1 MTLLR
6 FILRSLVHYA
16 GEHAGTLIG
25 AAIGSAVLVGALVVG
40 DSMRASLRRLT
51 ELRLGKVDL
60 VLRTGDRL
68 FRAGIFGGPG
78 TQTLIVRPGPAMQA
92 RTLEFA
98 PVLHVPAVISRE
110 DGTARANHVNLL
122 CVDERFWRFAPSSN
136 AAPLSMGDGVFLNT
150 ALARKLGAKVGDQ
163 VVIRATK
170 PLALSPDA
178 PLAPEE
184 RTTVGRRL
192 RVRGFIGDEA
202 FGRFGLVSQQG
213 QPLNAFVQ
221 LAAWSA
227 WLEAPNLANILLLR
241 EAGTVPASPVYTMT
255 STGMVRVLPQP
266 VTEVA
271 RLALAQRWTLED
283 LQIQTIIS
291 DSYVELRSP
300 RVFLEPAI
308 VRAFYDQQGGGALAP
323 NHTTPVGQPTT
334 AGVLTYFVNEIR
346 RGDQSTPYSMVT
358 AANKPIVPEDLKDD
372 EIIIS
377 DWLAADIAAKPGD
390 NITLKYYVMGRLRNL
405 EEQSANFRVRAVL
418 PLSNPVFD
426 RNLMPD
432 FPGIARAENC
442 RDWDTGLP
450 IQMNRIRPKDEQY
463 WRDYRGTPKAFIT
476 LAAGQRIW
484 SNRYGNLTAI
494 RYYHNQRSQ
503 GRLST
508 TNEPA
513 STPGVSSALLMN
525 VTGLV
530 KQNVAPEELG
540 LRFEPVRAESISASA
555 PTQDFG
561 QLFLG
566 FSIFIIAAALI
577 LMSLLLQFGLERRAA
592 ETGTLLAVGFRPGQ
606 VRRIM
611 IGETGLIALA
621 GAAIGLVAG
630 PFYAHAM
637 LTGLTTVWQD
647 AVGGTAIV
655 YHAETRT
662 MLFGAACA
670 MVVCWGTF
678 WLALRR
684 HTRQPVHVLMSRGP
698 ELEWSEETVSTTRNR
713 RRLLMITGTVCVLC
727 AIATSI
733 VSLAWPDM
741 AQAGLFFS
749 GGALALAGF
758 MAIFAAA
765 LSQSDQSQ
773 QENRLSLWI
782 LGYRNLARKRR
793 RSMAVIG
800 MLACGCFI
808 VASIGVFRLEAV
820 PEANK
825 RASGTGGFALIG
837 ESTHPILHDLDT
849 ERGREVYGLDSRALA
864 GVSVVPFRVRD
875 GDEASCLNL
884 ARPTQPRLLGV
895 VPELLDK
902 RQAFAFAKVARGL
915 PRERPWTLLDRNV
928 AGIAKDEVPA
938 IGDLASITW
947 ALGKKVGDTIDYTDE
962 QGRTFKLRLVAAVAN
977 SILQGTLIVSED
989 EFLRLFPN
997 TAGYRF
1003 FLIDAPAQRQTEV
1016 AAELARK
1023 LEEAG
1028 LELTSTAER
1037 LAAFNAVQNTYL
1049 GTFQALGGLGIVL
1062 GSVGLGI
1069 VVLRN
1074 VFERRA
1080 ELGLLMAVGWRKS
1093 VLYRILMGEHVALLI
1108 AGLCAGVFAAAL
1120 AVVPAAYA
1128 RHSHIPTGTLV
1139 LVLLAVALN
1148 GLLWTCAA
1156 TALSLRQNL
1165 REALR
1170 NE

>member
-1 MTLLR
+1 
-6 FILRSLVHYA
+6 
-16 GEHAGTLIG
+16 
-25 AAIGSAVLVGALVVG
+25 
-40 DSMRASLRRLT
+40 
-51 ELRLGKVDL
+51 
-60 VLRTGDRL
+60 
-68 FRAGIFGGPG
+68 
-78 TQTLIVRPGPAMQA
+78 
-92 RTLEFA
+92 
-98 PVLHVPAVISRE
+98 
-110 DGTARANHVNLL
+110 
-122 CVDERFWRFAPSSN
+122 
-136 AAPLSMGDGVFLNT
+136 
-150 ALARKLGAKVGDQ
+150 
-163 VVIRATK
+163 
-170 PLALSPDA
+170 
-178 PLAPEE
+178 APEE
-184 RTTVGRRL
+184 RTSVGRRL
-192 RVRGFIGDEA
+192 RVRGFIGDDA

-221 LAAWSA
+221 LAAWSV
-227 WLEAPNLANILLLR
+227 WLDTPNSANVLLLR
-241 EAGTVPASPVYTMT
+241 EGGTAPASPVYTMT

-266 VTEVA
+266 LAEVA

-283 LQIQTIIS
+283 LQLQPVMA

-308 VRAFYDQQGGGALAP
+308 VRAFYDQQDGGALAP
-323 NHTTPVGQPTT
+323 SHGTPAGQPTT

-346 RGDQSTPYSMVT
+346 CGDRFTPYSMVT

-377 DWLAADIAAKPGD
+377 DWLAEDIAAKPGD
-390 NITLKYYVMGRLRNL
+390 NLTLKYYVMGRLRNL
-405 EEQSANFRVRAVL
+405 EEQSANFRVRAIL
-418 PLSNPVFD
+418 PLSDPLFD

-432 FPGIARAENC
+432 FPGIAKAENC

-463 WRDYRGTPKAFIT
+463 WRDYRGTPKAFLT

-494 RYYHNQRSQ
+494 RYYHYQDPQGGILATNQFATARS
-503 GRLST
+503 
-508 TNEPA
+508 
-513 STPGVSSALLMN
+513 SSALLMSI
-525 VTGLV
+525 TGLV

-540 LRFEPVRAESISASA
+540 LRFEPVRAESLSASA

-566 FSIFIIAAALI
+566 FSVFIIAAALI

-606 VRRIM
+606 IRRIM

-630 PFYAHAM
+630 PFYARAM
-637 LTGLTTVWQD
+637 LTGLTTIWQN
-647 AVGGTAIV
+647 AVGGTAVV
-655 YHAETRT
+655 YYAETQT
-662 MLFGAACA
+662 MLLGAACA
-670 MVVCWGTF
+670 VVVCWGTF

-698 ELEWSEETVSTTRNR
+698 ELEWSEETVATTRNR
-713 RRLLMITGTVCVLC
+713 RRLLMITGTVCLLC

-733 VSLAWPDM
+733 ISLAWPDM

-758 MAIFAAA
+758 MAILAAA
-765 LSQSDQSQ
+765 LSHPDQTKP
-773 QENRLSLWI
+773 ETRLSLWM

-820 PEANK
+820 PEAGK
-825 RASGTGGFALIG
+825 RASGTGGFALVG
-837 ESTHPILHDLDT
+837 ESTHPILHDLDA
-849 ERGREVYGLDSRALA
+849 EQGRQVYGLDSRALA
-864 GVSVVPFRVRD
+864 GVSVVPFRVKD

-895 VPELLDK
+895 QPDLLDK

-915 PRERPWTLLDRNV
+915 PRERPWTLLNRDV

-962 QGRTFKLRLVAAVAN
+962 QGRTVKLRLVAGVAN

-989 EFLRLFPN
+989 EFLKLFPD

-1023 LEEAG
+1023 LEDAG
-1028 LELTSTAER
+1028 LELTSAVER

-1093 VLYRILMGEHVALLI
+1093 VLYRILMGEHAALLI

-1120 AVVPAAYA
+1120 AVVPAAFA
-1128 RHSHIPTGTLV
+1128 RHSHIPTGTLA

-1156 TALSLRQNL
+1156 TAVSLRQNL